1 MSWGYKS
8 RVARDRASPGCPAVP
23 SAGLWRVSSRGL
35 GGAGWRV
42 TRRPGCPRDAPKGPR
57 IPGGYRWRP
66 ARDQGRPRGHPV
78 VGRPRASA
86 LGAAAGGPARPVG
99 SAPTPRVD
107 GGTPV
112 GSCAAVGR
120 PGCRP
125 SGSPPPRQPVET
137 RIYTRCI
144 GTGVVGLLWAPGE
157 QTAGSR
163 VDHETA
169 AVQRGCGAG
178 GWITISARGGS
189 EGGRRQRDRATRSP
203 SHLPAPRLE
212 PLATPLPSPRRL
224 DVAYPRC
231 RP

>member
-1 MSWGYKS
+1 
-8 RVARDRASPGCPAVP
+8 
-23 SAGLWRVSSRGL
+23 
-35 GGAGWRV
+35 V
-42 TRRPGCPRDAPKGPR
+42 TREGR
-57 IPGGYRWRP
+57 GGIRWW
-66 ARDQGRPRGHPV
+66 GG
-78 VGRPRASA
+78 PRASA

-125 SGSPPPRQPVET
+125 SGSPPPRQPSKT

-189 EGGRRQRDRATRSP
+189 EGGRRQRPGGTQRKTRST
-203 SHLPAPRLE
+203 APRRVLTQE
-212 PLATPLPSPRRL
+212 LQVQELQRDPTLAQLQRHPPRVGPRPLRPRHSIHRRIAPSPST
-224 DVAYPRC
+224 PRC
-231 RP
+231 STPCTGRLTHGGSKSLVPVAPQASPFRQGNPS